1 MPRRE
6 RDYPVRSDS
15 EFPGAGKGLW
25 VRLRDRVLVLAML
38 GILNGCSSLATTA
51 PEGGPAPAPANLP
64 GAGAPDVAPV
74 DPPVSEAHG
83 NPSSPIPTTESL
95 SADPILDSPWAAA
108 PGMDER
114 VEEWVESF
122 RGREAKL
129 YRVSL
134 ERKGQFEEL
143 VSEELKA
150 QGLPASLAFLPVVES
165 WYNPR
170 AVSWVGAAGL
180 WQFMPPTARGFGLHV
195 DGLVDERRDPYRSTP
210 LALAYLSQLYD
221 RFDSWFLALA
231 AYNGGPGRLER
242 ILRRYGPDQEGHD
255 GLFLEILQQLPRE
268 TRNFVPRFLA
278 AARIGMDPEAYGFG
292 DVIPNDPWVFDEVL
306 VPDATSMDVIA
317 QASQVDQSTLEAL
330 NPHLLRGLTPAGVD
344 TRVRLPVGRG
354 VSFEEAYALIPPEE
368 RVTFLEHTV
377 SAGETLT
384 HIARQYGVPLA
395 DLEATNPTIRPRRM
409 QIGQR
414 VVVPKAPSVRAGLKG
429 GSGGSEETREERLVT
444 YRVQSGDTLSAI
456 AVRHGVGVN
465 DLLKWNSLSRS
476 SIIRPGDQV
485 KIFLPGS

>member
-1 MPRRE
+1 MPEMVIRGPR
-6 RDYPVRSDS
+6 
-15 EFPGAGKGLW
+15 KGI
-25 VRLRDRVLVLAML
+25 RGRGCGGVLALAIL
-38 GILNGCSSLATTA
+38 GVLNGCGSLVATGPDAGEA
-51 PEGGPAPAPANLP
+51 PGPANLP
-64 GAGAPDVAPV
+64 GAGAPVVAPV
-74 DPPVSEAHG
+74 EPPVSETHG
-83 NPSSPIPTTESL
+83 NPPASIPSTGSL
-95 SADPILDSPWAAA
+95 SADPILDSPWAKA
-108 PGMDER
+108 PGMADR
-114 VEEWVESF
+114 VDDWVESF
-122 RGREAKL
+122 RGREANL

-134 ERKGQFEEL
+134 ERKGQFEDL
-143 VSEELKA
+143 VSEQLKA

-180 WQFMPPTARGFGLHV
+180 WQFMPPTARGMGLHV
-195 DGLVDERRDPYRSTP
+195 DRLVDERRDPYRSTP
-210 LALAYLSQLYD
+210 LALAYLSELYD

-231 AYNGGPGRLER
+231 AYNGGPGRLQR
-242 ILRRYGPDQEGHD
+242 ILRQYGPDQEGHD

-268 TRNFVPRFLA
+268 TRDFVPRFLA
-278 AARIGMDPEAYGFG
+278 AAKIGMDPEPYGFG
-292 DVIPNDPWVFDEVL
+292 DVVPRDSWVFDEVL

-317 QASQVDQSTLEAL
+317 RASQVDQSTLEEL

-344 TRVRLPVGRG
+344 TRVRLPLGRG

-409 QIGQR
+409 QVGQR
-414 VVVPKAPSVRAGLKG
+414 VVVPKAPSVRAG
-429 GSGGSEETREERLVT
+429 SGGGAGNSGGAGVERLVT
-444 YRVQSGDTLSAI
+444 YRVRSGDTLSAI

-465 DLLKWNSLSRS
+465 DLLRWNGLSRS

-485 KIFLPGS
+485 KIFLPGM